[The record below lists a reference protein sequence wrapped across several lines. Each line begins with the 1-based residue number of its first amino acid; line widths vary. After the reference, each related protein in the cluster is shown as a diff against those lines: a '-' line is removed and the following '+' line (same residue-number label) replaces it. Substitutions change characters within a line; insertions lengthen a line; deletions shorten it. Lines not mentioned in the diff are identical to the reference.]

1 LLGAC
6 GKGIAQLGAAFAEL
20 RFESRDK
27 HFSPPM
33 CLKEQDADF
42 LIDVLDCALDLLGSF
57 VSSRVERG
65 AS

>member
-1 LLGAC
+1 LLGRARER
-6 GKGIAQLGAAFAEL
+6 ITQLGATFAEL

-42 LIDVLDCALDLLGSF
+42 LIDVLDCALELLGSF

-65 AS
+65 VS